1 VTRWG
6 IGRGRR
12 RDDDAPSPE
21 DGAADETPDAP
32 ASEGPDGAEGT
43 RPASGRRR
51 AHSPAVPDGAGDAD
65 DAAAPAEDP
74 SAPTTPMPTGTPAVP
89 PSPATGAALG
99 ADLSGGD
106 PGGGRGRTA
115 TATAT
120 PAPLP
125 EQDHDVGAVLRVTPF
140 RRLWLALGLSS
151 FGDWLGLLAT
161 AAMATQLGGDSY
173 AKANLAVAGVF
184 ILRLL
189 PSVLLGPLAGAL
201 ADRLNRRWTMV
212 IGDVVRGALFVSI
225 PIVGTLEWLY
235 IATVL
240 IECAALFWMP
250 AKEATVPNLVPRQ
263 RLEAANQ
270 MSLATTYGTAPV
282 AALAFSG
289 IALLNGILDNFLERL
304 ATNPV
309 DLALYVNA
317 ITFFISALVIARL
330 PIPRRTRAQKQ
341 AAKHVSVWR
350 SIVDGWMFV
359 GTTPVVRGLVLGMLG
374 AFAAA
379 GFVIGLAPT
388 YVADL
393 GAGQPGFGVLFGSV
407 FVGLAAGMWLGPR
420 LLRGF
425 SRRRMFGL
433 ALILAGGFLAALALI
448 PNIVMA
454 TLFAAGLGAC
464 GGVAWVTGYT
474 LLGLEVDDVVRGRT
488 FGFLT
493 TMARIVLVLVLAV
506 APVLAG
512 VIGRHTFTFTEYS
525 QLTYN
530 GAAFVFL
537 LAAIVAT
544 TMGVTAYRQM
554 DDRAGTS
561 LRNDVREAILARRDR
576 PEQMARRAYPGLF
589 IAFEGGDGTGK
600 STQARL
606 LADWLRSDQ
615 GHEVVLT
622 REPGATPVGV
632 RLREI
637 LLGHGQEM
645 AGRAEALMFA
655 ADRAHHVASLIRP
668 ALERGAIVVTDRY
681 MDSSVAYQGAGREL
695 DIDEVAHLSRW
706 ATDGL
711 VPDLTVVLDLH
722 PMVTRARRA
731 KDAARSGEDRLES
744 LPDDFHERVR
754 TRFLELARRE
764 PHRYLVVDAGLDA
777 DEIQQKVRRRAQD
790 VLPISAKRKAELRER
805 LAEEEQS
812 RTRRANAEAEV
823 LKMDADLRARRMAE
837 AKAREDSR
845 RRAREEVERQLQEEA
860 ERALRAEQAARREH
874 AGDPDAGPYGGAGSS
889 GGGAGGSG
897 GGAGSGAG
905 GAGGHGTAPMA
916 TVMPETPAQ
925 GVPRVSDGPSARIAR
940 SRLRPPA
947 PVPPSSAQPTP
958 STPTSPSPSR
968 AAERAAAAA
977 VRSATD
983 ENGTNPMPVDVR
995 DEADRPMTRRE
1006 RRGRE

>member
-21 DGAADETPDAP
+21 DGAADETPAPDAER
-32 ASEGPDGAEGT
+32 AA

-51 AHSPAVPDGAGDAD
+51 AHSAVPPGGAGDAAD
-65 DAAAPAEDP
+65 SAEDS
-74 SAPTTPMPTGTPAVP
+74 SAPTAPMPTGTPAVP
-89 PSPATGAALG
+89 PSPATAAFG
-99 ADLSGGD
+99 ADLRGADRGGD
-106 PGGGRGRTA
+106 RGGTA
-115 TATAT
+115 TSA
-120 PAPLP
+120 PPLP

-161 AAMATQLGGDSY
+161 AALATQLGGDSY

-225 PIVGTLEWLY
+225 PIVGTLEWLF

-270 MSLATTYGTAPV
+270 MSLATTYGSAPV

-304 ATNPV
+304 ETNPV
-309 DLALYVNA
+309 DLALYINA
-317 ITFFISALVIARL
+317 LTFFVSALVIARL

-341 AAKHVSVWR
+341 AAQHVSVWR

-512 VIGRHTFTFTEYS
+512 VIGRHTFEFTEYS
-525 QLTYN
+525 RLTYN

-554 DDRAGTS
+554 DDRAGTP
-561 LRNDVREAILARRDR
+561 LRNDVREALLARRDR

-637 LLGHGQEM
+637 LLGHGQEL

-695 DIDEVAHLSRW
+695 DIDEVAQLSRW

-754 TRFLELARRE
+754 ARFIELARRE
-764 PHRYLVVDAGLDA
+764 PHRYFVLDAGLDV

-805 LAEEEQS
+805 LSEEEQS

-823 LKMDADLRARRMAE
+823 LRMDADLRARRMAE

-860 ERALRAEQAARREH
+860 ERALRTEQAARRDH
-874 AGDPDAGPYGGAGSS
+874 TSDPDADPDADRYDGP
-889 GGGAGGSG
+889 
-897 GGAGSGAG
+897 
-905 GAGGHGTAPMA
+905 GGHSQAPMA
-916 TVMPETPAQ
+916 TVMPATPAQ
-925 GVPRVSDGPSARIAR
+925 GVPRVTDGPSPRIAR

-958 STPTSPSPSR
+958 STPATPTSPPPSQ

-983 ENGTNPMPVDVR
+983 EYGTVPVDVR
-995 DEADRPMTRRE
+995 DEGDRPMTRRE

>member
-12 RDDDAPSPE
+12 RDDDSSSPE
-21 DGAADETPDAP
+21 DGATGEMSSPEGKLAAP
-32 ASEGPDGAEGT
+32 EPEGPAEADAGS
-43 RPASGRRR
+43 RHASGRRR
-51 AHSPAVPDGAGDAD
+51 AGASEDPREGPPADAS
-65 DAAAPAEDP
+65 ADP
-74 SAPTTPMPTGTPAVP
+74 SAPTNPMPAGTPAVP

-99 ADLSGGD
+99 GGAV
-106 PGGGRGRTA
+106 TA
-115 TATAT
+115 TSP
-120 PAPLP
+120 PAALP

-161 AAMATQLGGDSY
+161 AAMATQLGGTSY
-173 AKANLAVAGVF
+173 ASANLAVAGVF

-201 ADRLNRRWTMV
+201 ADRLNRRLTMV
-212 IGDVVRGALFVSI
+212 VGDVIRGALFVSI
-225 PIVGTLEWLY
+225 PIVGSLQWLY
-235 IATVL
+235 VATVL

-250 AKEATVPNLVPRQ
+250 AKEATVPNLVPRK

-282 AALAFSG
+282 AAVAFSG
-289 IALLNGILDNFLERL
+289 IALLNGVLDNFLERL
-304 ATNPV
+304 ETNPV

-317 ITFFISALVIARL
+317 VTFFVSALVIARL
-330 PIPRRTRAQKQ
+330 PIPRRTPAQRQ
-341 AAKHVSVWR
+341 AAEHVSVWR

-379 GFVIGLAPT
+379 GFVVGLAPT

-407 FVGLAAGMWLGPR
+407 FVGLAAGMWVGPR

-433 ALILAGGFLAALALI
+433 ALILAGGFLAALGLV
-448 PNIVMA
+448 PNMVMA

-506 APVLAG
+506 GPVLAG
-512 VIGRHTFTFTEYS
+512 VIGRHTFTFTDYY

-530 GAAFVFL
+530 GAAFVFV
-537 LAAIVAT
+537 LAAIVAV

-554 DDRAGTS
+554 DDRAGTP
-561 LRNDVREAILARRDR
+561 LRNDIREAFVARRDR

-632 RLREI
+632 RLREV
-637 LLGHGQEM
+637 LLGHGHDM
-645 AGRAEALMFA
+645 GGRAEALMFA

-668 ALERGAIVVTDRY
+668 GLERGAIVVTDRY

-754 TRFLELARRE
+754 ARFLELARRE
-764 PHRYLVVDAGLDA
+764 PHRYFVVDAGLSV
-777 DEIQQKVRRRAQD
+777 DEIQQRVRRRAQD

-805 LAEEEQS
+805 LVEEEQS

-837 AKAREDSR
+837 AKAREESR
-845 RRAREEVERQLQEEA
+845 RRAREEAERQLQEEA
-860 ERALRAEQAARREH
+860 ERAYRTEQAARREQGD
-874 AGDPDAGPYGGAGSS
+874 GDPGAGVSAHS
-889 GGGAGGSG
+889 GSGHGAGGNG
-897 GGAGSGAG
+897 EH
-905 GAGGHGTAPMA
+905 GGHGHPMA

-925 GVPRVSDGPSARIAR
+925 GVPRVTDGPPSRIAR

-947 PVPPSSAQPTP
+947 PVPPSSVPPTP
-958 STPTSPSPSR
+958 STPTAPPPSSR

-983 ENGTNPMPVDVR
+983 ENVTTPVPVDVR
-995 DEADRPMTRRE
+995 DEGDRPMTRRE